1 MKNQRRWVRLLEDED
16 LDLDVDRV
24 ELDLLGFDA
33 LDVLRVGL
41 L

>member
-1 MKNQRRWVRLLEDED
+1 MNQRRWVRLLEDED
-16 LDLDVDRV
+16 LDRV

-33 LDVLRVGL
+33 LDVLRAGL